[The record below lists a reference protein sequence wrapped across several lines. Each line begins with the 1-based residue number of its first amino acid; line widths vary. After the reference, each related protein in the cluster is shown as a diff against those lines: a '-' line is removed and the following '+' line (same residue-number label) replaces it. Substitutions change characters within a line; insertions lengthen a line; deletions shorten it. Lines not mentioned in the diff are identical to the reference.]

1 ALTGSRSMS
10 VFPRVMMILGV
21 VAALPVLGLRLAG
34 AQEQLA
40 YSDRAPRFLAFV
52 DGGVKPVD
60 VQRTAVLNQ
69 RLALDLD
76 GVTVKVALEEI
87 IARSALRLVYRDELL
102 PPDKRVHLRAS

>member
-1 ALTGSRSMS
+1 MS
-10 VFPRVMMILGV
+10 VFPRVMMILRV
-21 VAALPVLGLRLAG
+21 VAALTVLGVRVAG

-69 RLALDLD
+69 RLALD
-76 GVTVKVALEEI
+76 
-87 IARSALRLVYRDELL
+87 RHRLHGHRHSGYLL
-102 PPDKRVHLRAS
+102 GHGPVSSSL